1 MAESDEGK
9 QKQVAGIFSG
19 AAQSAGVGLGKKV
32 EVEAYADRVLITV
45 EGQEPF
51 LFAIADNELVFGP
64 GTTEG
69 IGKLDDG
76 CIQDLIAKAIIRRA
90 RR

>member
-32 EVEAYADRVLITV
+32 EVEAYPDRVLITV
-45 EGQEPF
+45 EGKEPF
-51 LFAIADNELVFGP
+51 VFAIAEDESVFGP
-64 GTTEG
+64 ETTVA
-69 IGKLDDG
+69 IGKLDDD
-76 CIQDLIAKAIIRRA
+76 CIQDLIAKDIIRRA
-90 RR
+90 CR